1 MKEASLS
8 KRANLGWSAT
18 LMRPRF
24 SVCIPGIIFGL
35 LVVATA
41 GAQQRDDRAAAA
53 PSRIPKGWDVAGVPA
68 LNFDADEGF
77 GFGFAGEVYNY
88 GAGVQPYRF
97 TIQPTVLITTQ
108 GRRDIT
114 VFFDAPAVLP
124 AGWRVSA
131 FVGREQQLAQ
141 PYYGIGNATPY
152 DPVLEQAPNS
162 YFYRF
167 GRVRLRASADV
178 QHRIGNSSA
187 RLLVGGGFSRS
198 TIDPTPHDS
207 GTTLLAAQMNGQ
219 PPAPDR
225 ANYVRA
231 GLLWDSRDHE
241 IGPSSGTWAEALVQR
256 VSKELGA
263 SEDFTRWT
271 ATVRQYVPVASRLTF
286 AQRVVAQQ
294 IDGDAPFNE
303 LATIQSSFKQGEGL
317 GGSSSIRGIPKDR
330 YIGKALLLSNSELRW
345 RAGELSVF
353 GRRSF
358 VALSGFVDAGR
369 VWSDW
374 LKIDQAFDDLHVG
387 YGGGVRVGVGP
398 SFIVATDVGHSKE
411 STAAV
416 YIGLGWMY

>member
-1 MKEASLS
+1 
-8 KRANLGWSAT
+8 
-18 LMRPRF
+18 MRPRF
-24 SVCIPGIIFGL
+24 SVRILSMIFGL
-35 LVVATA
+35 LVAATA
-41 GAQQRDDRAAAA
+41 GAQQRDDRAAASA
-53 PSRIPKGWDVAGVPA
+53 PGRVPKGWDIAGVPA

-77 GFGFAGEVYNY
+77 GFGAALELYNY
-88 GAGVQPYRF
+88 GPGVQPYRF
-97 TIQPTVLITTQ
+97 TIQPTVLITTE

-114 VFFDAPAVLP
+114 VFFDAPTVLP
-124 AGWRVSA
+124 GGWRVSA
-131 FVGREQQLAQ
+131 FAGREQQLAQ

-152 DPVLEQAPNS
+152 DPLLEQPPNS

-167 GRVRLRASADV
+167 GRERLRASADF
-178 QHRIGNSSA
+178 QHRVGSSSA
-187 RLLVGGGFSRS
+187 RVLIGGGFARS
-198 TIDPTPHDS
+198 KIDLTPHDS

-231 GLLWDSRDHE
+231 GLLWDTRDRE
-241 IGPSSGTWAEALVQR
+241 IGPRSGTWAEALVQR
-256 VSKELGA
+256 VSKELG
-263 SEDFTRWT
+263 STEEFTRWT

-286 AQRVVAQQ
+286 AQRLVAQE

-317 GGSSSIRGIPKDR
+317 GGSSSLRGIPKDR
-330 YIGKALLLSNSELRW
+330 YIGRALILSNSELRW
-345 RAGELSVF
+345 RAAELSVL

-369 VWSDW
+369 VWPDRFR
-374 LKIDQAFDDLHVG
+374 IDQALDDLHVG

-398 SFIVATDVGHSKE
+398 SFIVATDVGHSNE